1 MRKSIFKKI
10 VASSVLSSVF
20 ACYMF
25 PSMVFV
31 NEETIYSNLNTN
43 GEAYKIIAGTLE
55 EDKSGNN
62 AKKNEIQKDLPIEC
76 KVTYKLDGIDKEDI
90 IQREIGT
97 YKYIEDNYSKY
108 VIFLYELD
116 YSRNYII
123 HLNLL
128 ELLLNDNI

>member
-1 MRKSIFKKI
+1 MYIISED
-10 VASSVLSSVF
+10 
-20 ACYMF
+20 
-25 PSMVFV
+25 
-31 NEETIYSNLNTN
+31 NTIKY
-43 GEAYKIIAGTLE
+43 YW
-55 EDKSGNN
+55 
-62 AKKNEIQKDLPIEC
+62 
-76 KVTYKLDGIDKEDI
+76 VTYKLDGIDKEDI